1 MSFLLYCPMVWEH
14 GGVKFLYNDFLPGV
28 EDLKGT
34 HKNSIDFFSYQ
45 TSAYSLEQAAWGRS
59 SVVHIFRKT
68 FFFNDGSVG
77 VTQSLKFRREKK
89 RNYTNWYIHRY
100 ARVIL
105 FFLQIFLIIFIRT
118 KINDKTLFFYSKKY
132 LLHLTWVI
140 S

>member
-1 MSFLLYCPMVWEH
+1 MVWEH

-89 RNYTNWYIHRY
+89 
-100 ARVIL
+100 
-105 FFLQIFLIIFIRT
+105 
-118 KINDKTLFFYSKKY
+118 
-132 LLHLTWVI
+132 
-140 S
+140 

>member
-89 RNYTNWYIHRY
+89 EIILIDIYIGMQE
-100 ARVIL
+100 L
-105 FFLQIFLIIFIRT
+105 FY
-118 KINDKTLFFYSKKY
+118 FFFKY
-132 LLHLTWVI
+132 F
-140 S
+140 